1 MKRVLIL
8 LMLLT
13 VIPVK
18 GQNRN
23 KHSIEGKL
31 SFCYLPE
38 QDQKNYNY
46 YDATVRATGLEG
58 QGLYYPKRVDDQATI
73 YRFEQ
78 LPAGRYE
85 VVVACLGSEK
95 DTVIELKGD
104 LTGLNFCLDDV
115 YRPVE
120 NTLLAAYQ
128 TKAMADIGKGEAK
141 IISLM
146 AGSVPKSNTLERQN
160 RQLKRKCG
168 FTHELYNCYNLVDP
182 REDFVYRSQI
192 AAYNQT
198 VMAYLDEK
206 FGSRWRRK
214 LRLDAEA
221 FFATLYA
228 SEPK

>member
-1 MKRVLIL
+1 M
-8 LMLLT
+8 
-13 VIPVK
+13 
-18 GQNRN
+18 
-23 KHSIEGKL
+23 
-31 SFCYLPE
+31 
-38 QDQKNYNY
+38 
-46 YDATVRATGLEG
+46 
-58 QGLYYPKRVDDQATI
+58 

-85 VVVACLGSEK
+85 VVVACLGSAK

-104 LTGLNFCLDDV
+104 ITGLNFCLDDV

-120 NTLLAAYQ
+120 TTLLAAYQ

-141 IISLM
+141 IIALM
-146 AGSVPKSNTLERQN
+146 AGSAPKSNKRERQN
-160 RQLKRKCG
+160 IQLKRKYG
-168 FTHELYNCYNLVDP
+168 FTYELYSCHNLVDP

-198 VMAYLDEK
+198 VMTYLDEN

-228 SEPK
+228 SEPKQPCILVPES